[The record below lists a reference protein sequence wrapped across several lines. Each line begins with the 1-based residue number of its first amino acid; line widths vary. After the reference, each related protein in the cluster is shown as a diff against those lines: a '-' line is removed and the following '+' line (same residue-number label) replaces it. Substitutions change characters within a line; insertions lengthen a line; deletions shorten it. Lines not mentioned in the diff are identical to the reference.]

1 MKYIDLINLCFFLTF
16 FNKISGQNQP
26 IFCPNASWEQ
36 LATPFAGAGIT
47 GTKPQD
53 IFITTNNTI
62 YIPNQSN
69 NLIIVTTPYLVPI
82 KIITVNSTD
91 ISSVFVTEDNN
102 IYYSFTR
109 NSKYGIGRI
118 SSNFSNDNL
127 VFETCSACYDI
138 FIDID
143 DNIYCSIASAH
154 QVTRRSLKNELDPVQ
169 VIAGI
174 GINGS
179 TSYMLSSPNGIVVDT
194 NFDLYIADC
203 LNDRI
208 QLFKLNQFNGITV
221 AGNTALIPTIDLDRP
236 TAVIL
241 DRNKYLFIADS
252 GDQRIVG
259 SNQYGFRCIV
269 GCSASYG
276 YIPVLYQLQSPRSLS
291 VDRSGNLFVVDQGY
305 NLIQKFT
312 LISNSCSK
320 FRRKKVRYKSVI
332 SS

>member
-47 GTKPQD
+47 GTKPQG

-62 YIPNQSN
+62 YIPNRST

-102 IYYSFTR
+102 IYYSFTL

-203 LNDRI
+203 FNDRI

-221 AGNTALIPTIDLDRP
+221 AGNTALFPTIDLDRP

-241 DRNKYLFIADS
+241 DRNKYLFIVDS
-252 GDQRIVG
+252 GNQRVVG

-269 GCSASYG
+269 GCGGQYVPAPYRLYG
-276 YIPVLYQLQSPRSLS
+276 PQSLS
-291 VDRSGNLFVVDQGY
+291 VDRSGNLFVIDLVLDR
-305 NLIQKFT
+305 IQKFT

-320 FRRKKVRYKSVI
+320 FRRKKVRYRSVI
-332 SS
+332 PS